1 MAVFG
6 PTPPEAP
13 VAEQAWRV
21 TDDIRQELVKGLP
34 WHRRALAALSLR
46 SLRRA
51 KVEPDTGPE
60 EENRD
65 E

>member
-1 MAVFG
+1 
-6 PTPPEAP
+6 

-34 WHRRALAALSLR
+34 WRRRALAALSLR

-51 KVEPDTGPE
+51 KVEPGTGPE